1 MSNQQVGYISF
12 ISVSFSKLPLKINI
26 CWKGF
31 SVLKKISFIS
41 PNLRSRP
48 TDFYLPV
55 SESVRKII
63 FGKELKISNKVK
75 LKQGVIIIST

>member
-31 SVLKKISFIS
+31 SVLKKISCIS
-41 PNLRSRP
+41 P
-48 TDFYLPV
+48 DFYLPV

-75 LKQGVIIIST
+75 LKQGVFIIST